1 MEELLKLL
9 MREVSDLRS
18 GLDGVADEIRELRE
32 AVERLREVI
41 EREGRRKVKV
51 FSDGVVKVRG
61 YEELTEGEREVVRS
75 FIEWLVG
82 KERELALRYLEGEP
96 EGIDLKTN
104 RVYLRGITLEE
115 FLYRVSGGVGRHA
128 VLSLLGDVGLL
139 RYKVNERGRRQYCI
153 SVRMALFRKERGVDG
168 KVYTRKVSRVGSR
181 YVIDWGRVLELYERV
196 RQEGRRGAIE
206 GSEAKM
212 SGVSNERVGEPEV
225 KNPLSEI
232 IKESEC
238 PF

>member
-61 YEELTEGEREVVRS
+61 YEELSEGERMVVRF

-82 KERELALRYLEGEP
+82 KERELALRYLEGDP
-96 EGIDLKTN
+96 EGLDYKRN
-104 RVYLRGITLEE
+104 RVYLRGVTLDE
-115 FLYRVSGGVGRHA
+115 FLYRVSGGVGRYE

-153 SVRMALFRKERGVDG
+153 SVRMVLFRKERGVDG

-181 YVIDWGRVLELYERV
+181 YVIDWGRALELHEKV
-196 RQEGRRGAIE
+196 KQEGRRGAGE
-206 GSEAKM
+206 GSGVKNSE
-212 SGVSNERVGEPEV
+212 VSNEGVGV
-225 KNPLSEI
+225 SGIKNPLSEVI
-232 IKESEC
+232 EVPEC